1 MILPYLHERRIYLN
15 RIKVNTNYY
24 YNTIY
29 KSLDQDKEIISLT
42 SKLETN
48 DVIEVKKTPFIV
60 CMNLSE
66 HKLYTYSESGLLVN
80 RFEYS
85 DWVVKYGEPIAASD
99 NG

>member
-1 MILPYLHERRIYLN
+1 M
-15 RIKVNTNYY
+15 
-24 YNTIY
+24 
-29 KSLDQDKEIISLT
+29 T

-99 NG
+99 NGQILIFKKKRRATFTIIFIDEIELTYIKNINISK